1 MKAKAA
7 SIELILM
14 EVELVEEMVKIGKI
28 GKIGHQVRAGTR

>member
-7 SIELILM
+7 SIELILI

-28 GKIGHQVRAGTR
+28 GHQVRASTR

>member
-14 EVELVEEMVKIGKI
+14 EVVLVEEMVKI

>member
-14 EVELVEEMVKIGKI
+14 EVELVEEMVKISKI
-28 GKIGHQVRAGTR
+28 EHQVRAGTR